1 MPPQRRNH
9 LLWIGPAVVFTGF
22 VSYYKVFAFYPD
34 LRDFP
39 WVNLP
44 WVLIGVALTVLGVR
58 RAFSPL
64 RARRGKILGALALA
78 FSVFVAGIFLLY
90 VFRLSYMLPD
100 SAGVRQKLTAAPQ
113 FALTDQDGRQVRL
126 ADHRGRKVVL
136 VFYRGHW

>member
-1 MPPQRRNH
+1 MAPQRRNH

-44 WVLIGVALTVLGVR
+44 WVLIGVALTVLGAR

-64 RARRGKILGALALA
+64 RPPTPSTLRR
-78 FSVFVAGIFLLY
+78 
-90 VFRLSYMLPD
+90 
-100 SAGVRQKLTAAPQ
+100 TASCAPW
-113 FALTDQDGRQVRL
+113 AST
-126 ADHRGRKVVL
+126 
-136 VFYRGHW
+136 